1 MEQATIQIIAI
12 IAVISALLG
21 WVVRTVLI
29 YFMERNTEKGGHI
42 ISLVQQNQENVTA
55 FRETIN
61 HHQTKMTTAVE
72 KLADNIDT
80 QTEGFKQLIKK

>member
-29 YFMERNTEKGGHI
+29 YCMERNTEKDGHI

-61 HHQTKMTTAVE
+61 HHQTKMNVSIDN
-72 KLADNIDT
+72 LAKNIDT
-80 QTEGFKQLIKK
+80 QTEVFKQLIKK